1 MNTLILIA
9 ICLIIG
15 IALAHSWLGERYIV
29 TRLLRRQDLPKLFG
43 SDTFTKQTI
52 RYAWH
57 LTTIAWLGFAGLLVF
72 LTGFFQSISTTQ
84 GILFSIIITFI
95 VSSILSLIFT
105 RSRHLSWIIFL
116 IIVVL
121 CFLAALFQPTI

>member
-57 LTTIAWLGFAGLLVF
+57 LTTIAWLGFASLLIF
-72 LTGFFQSISTTQ
+72 LTGFFQSISTAQ

-95 VSSILSLIFT
+95 VSTILSLIFT
-105 RSRHLSWIIFL
+105 KGRHLSWIVFL

>member
-57 LTTIAWLGFAGLLVF
+57 LTTIAWLGFASLLVF

>member
-1 MNTLILIA
+1 MNILVLITVF
-9 ICLIIG
+9 LIIG
-15 IALAHSWLGERYIV
+15 IALAHSWLGEKYII
-29 TRLLRRQDLPKLFG
+29 TRLLRRDDLPKLFG

-57 LTTIAWLGFAGLLVF
+57 LTTIAWLGFASLLIF
-72 LTGFFQSISTTQ
+72 LTGFFQSISTAQ